1 MTEQDKT
8 NASEKALQAL
18 TDLEE
23 LQSADDWPADAIID
37 GYRLFCTC
45 PACPE
50 QYDVFDSNNTKVGYL
65 RLRHG
70 WFRADYPECGVET
83 IYEAHPIG
91 DGSFV
96 KHERVGY
103 LTAAVR
109 ALDARIKKET
119 PNGQT

>member
-1 MTEQDKT
+1 MTDNE
-8 NASEKALQAL
+8 AREKALQAL

-23 LQSADDWPADAIID
+23 LQSAEHDWPADAVID
-37 GYRLFCTC
+37 GYKLFCTC

-50 QYDVFDSNNTKVGYL
+50 QYDVFDNNNTKVGYL

-70 WFRADYPECGVET
+70 WFRADYPECGAET

-96 KHERVGY
+96 KHERIGY

-109 ALDARIKKET
+109 ALDARIKKGT
-119 PNGQT
+119 TNDQT